1 MFSVTRHRIFFLV
14 SRHCLTMQCPIL
26 YESSNC
32 HGCNTYLN
40 NQGVVAIQVLNHGWI
55 GSLIKWAFGVTKVRV
70 RMTTDN
76 QIKTTGLGSQ
86 LHIWGISI
94 VRQGENALD
103 ALSLKFINVFLD
115 SNNGIRERDRWSRT
129 GNVARRLWMNLVR
142 LAPPPALVKKRNYS

>member
-1 MFSVTRHRIFFLV
+1 
-14 SRHCLTMQCPIL
+14 
-26 YESSNC
+26 
-32 HGCNTYLN
+32 
-40 NQGVVAIQVLNHGWI
+40 
-55 GSLIKWAFGVTKVRV
+55 
-70 RMTTDN
+70 MTTDN